1 MIIEPVRRGATWAT
15 AHPDGRSLL
24 IRRTVDAVRARGTR
38 PGPRAVLVVGASSGL
53 GLATR
58 LSAAFGHGA
67 ATVGVCLERP
77 GTRRRPGTAGWYNAV
92 AVQREL
98 AAAGLYGRLVV
109 GDAFTDE
116 VKERTARLVAG
127 ELGGVDL
134 VVHSVA
140 APRRADPATGR
151 VHRSVIKT
159 IGEPFTEKAYD
170 ASSAS
175 VRVHTTPAGTAQEID
190 DTVRVMGGADWARW
204 IDVLEV
210 HGALLPGA
218 RTVAFSYVGNS
229 WLAPTYRDGTLG
241 RAKQHLESTARTL
254 HRRLTPRGGAAHAAV
269 MRALV
274 TPASQAM
281 PVQALYT
288 LLLHRVTREAGL
300 LETTDDQARR
310 LLDHLY
316 AGPPATIDASG
327 RIRLDDIEMRDD
339 VQEEIRRRWDKVHDS
354 ASLAELGDLDAYLTI
369 TQQLHGFAVEGV
381 DYAAATDPVRP
392 LPDALMIPDPRN

>member
-24 IRRTVDAVRARGTR
+24 VRRTIDAIRARGSR
-38 PGPRAVLVVGASSGL
+38 PGPRAVLVIGASSGL

-58 LSAAFGHGA
+58 LAAAFGHGA

-77 GTRRRPGTAGWYNAV
+77 GAPNRPGTAGWYNA
-92 AVQREL
+92 AATQREL

-109 GDAFTDE
+109 GDAFADE
-116 VKERTARLVAG
+116 VKERTARLVAR

-140 APRRADPATGR
+140 APRRTDPVTGR

-159 IGEPFTEKAYD
+159 TGEPFTEKAFD
-170 ASSAS
+170 ASSGS
-175 VRVHTTPAGTAQEID
+175 VRHHTTPAATPQEID
-190 DTVRVMGGADWARW
+190 DTVRVMGGADWERW
-204 IDVLEV
+204 IDVLEK
-210 HGALLPGA
+210 HGALRAGA

-241 RAKQHLESTARTL
+241 RAKQHLESTARAL
-254 HRRLTPRGGAAHAAV
+254 HHRMAAHGGAAHAAV

-310 LLDHLY
+310 LLEHLY
-316 AGPPATIDASG
+316 PGARATVDAEG
-327 RIRLDDIEMRDD
+327 RIRLDDIEMRGD
-339 VQEEIRRRWDKVHDS
+339 VQEEIRRRWDKVHD
-354 ASLAELGDLDAYLTI
+354 AATLAELGDLEAYLT
-369 TQQLHGFAVEGV
+369 TTRQLHGFGVDGV
-381 DYAAATDPVRP
+381 DYAAATDPVHA